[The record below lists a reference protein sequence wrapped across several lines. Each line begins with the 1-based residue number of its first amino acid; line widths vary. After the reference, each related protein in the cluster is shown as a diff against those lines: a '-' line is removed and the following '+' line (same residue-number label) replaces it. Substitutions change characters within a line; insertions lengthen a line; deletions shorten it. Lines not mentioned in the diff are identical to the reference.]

1 MGNFKRSQSES
12 SEITS
17 SSRITTFT
25 APMPAIPARYVLKP
39 GEYLHDSDES
49 KTLINFTRHVC
60 SMTVYGLFFDY
71 ATVISKDSK
80 DSSVICEQHGTL
92 NRYKDIRCLDQTRV
106 KVPNLFGCIIIRS
119 FRHPS
124 DNHDYINANYV
135 DGFRENKKFILTQS
149 PMENTVESFWA
160 MIYQENLTFGNNI
173 FVYSNQ
179 TVSYRYIRTLFR
191 QILRITLIRDAYE
204 ASVLKLRKGDGQERK
219 ILHICFYAWHNKG
232 TPERPTEMLYLV
244 SDINYN
250 RKLFVK
256 EAEKSGWLTDGC
268 SPIVVHCLTGS
279 GRSGTLAVLDICC
292 RKMDYTEKLPNGNV
306 LVDVRDTVLR
316 VRTQRD
322 KAVMKPEQYLLLHL
336 LVIEYALR
344 QKYYDDIDFI
354 DLSNYTGAA

>member
-106 KVPNLFGCIIIRS
+106 KVP
-119 FRHPS
+119 HPS

-160 MIYQENLTFGNNI
+160 MIYQENVVEIVAMTSLHSATIFLYIPIKQSVTATFGP
-173 FVYSNQ
+173 YSVKFCGSQ
-179 TVSYRYIRTLFR
+179 
-191 QILRITLIRDAYE
+191 LIRDAYE